1 MIMLIIV
8 MMITISC
15 MRCAVKMTHD
25 SNEDDLLHKMFSG
38 DDDNDEEEENFLDDI
53 HEIYAIKRS
62 VVIMICQWICIN
74 NTNQQSLQEKTFLEY
89 MELFL
94 YVCDG
99 M

>member
-1 MIMLIIV
+1 M
-8 MMITISC
+8 
-15 MRCAVKMTHD
+15 KMTHD
-25 SNEDDLLHKMFSG
+25 SNEDDNNEDDLLHKMFSG